1 MRAWNGAT
9 GGADGVEN
17 DPRGCQRR
25 PSAVPPTAP
34 AGATGFRAAGI
45 AAPSNKAF
53 FGDRNCTS
61 RGCRLMSS
69 VVLVEPP
76 S

>member
-17 DPRGCQRR
+17 EPRGSQWR

-34 AGATGFRAAGI
+34 AWFRAAGI

-53 FGDRNCTS
+53 FGERNCTS